1 MSTKRVSPAI
11 LPPLKEALLRSFWYR
26 KDLRAY
32 LSSCISDREIVAQ
45 LDWTDYKRN
54 IIAQLIDSLAANQH
68 KYYDDLL
75 NMLLATAEISDPAHL
90 KSVEDGQAKYEAAL
104 DALATLRKQVE
115 PYLKLRD
122 QREQAAKRQEEERA
136 RNEMKRAVA
145 EKLEQ
150 LKLEFKEIVSQAAQK
165 RGYSLEKFINELFA
179 LFDMDAKGS
188 FRIVGEQIDGAFTH
202 EGTEYLFEAKWQQER
217 TPLSDLDVF
226 AGKINRKLDNTL
238 GLFLSMNG
246 FEPTAISTH
255 SQNRPIMILMTG
267 ADLSAIIEDRIS
279 LPQLLT
285 RKRQHASRTGD
296 VLIEAYAL
304 LLD

>member
-1 MSTKRVSPAI
+1 MNMKRVSPAV
-11 LPPLKEALLRSFWYR
+11 LPPLKEALLHSFWYR
-26 KDLRAY
+26 KDLRAF
-32 LSSCISDREIVAQ
+32 LSSCVSDRELISR

-54 IIAQLIDSLAANQH
+54 VIAQLVDSLAASQY

-75 NMLLATAEISDPAHL
+75 NILLATAEITDPAHL
-90 KSVEDGQAKYEAAL
+90 KAVEDGPTKYQTTLA
-104 DALATLRKQVE
+104 ALATLRKQVE
-115 PYLKLRD
+115 PYLQHRD
-122 QREQAAKRQEEERA
+122 EHERAAKRQDEERV

-150 LKLEFKEIVSQAAQK
+150 LKLEFKDIVGQPAQK

-188 FRIVGEQIDGAFTH
+188 FRIIGEQIDGAFTH
-202 EGTEYLFEAKWQQER
+202 EGTEYLFEAKWQQKR
-217 TPLSDLDVF
+217 TPLADLDAF
-226 AGKINRKLDNTL
+226 SGKVNRKLDNTL

-246 FEPTAISTH
+246 YEPTAIETH
-255 SQNRPIMILMTG
+255 SRSRPIMILMTG

-279 LPQLLT
+279 LPHLLT

-296 VLIEAYAL
+296 VLIEAYSL
-304 LLD
+304 LLE